1 MSEQL
6 SRLIRNEVKSFKPYS
21 PGLGIDEIKKKYG
34 LSRVIKMAS
43 NENPLGVSPLVQE
56 TISSSSGLAFRYPGA
71 NNPELCLAVARH
83 LGLDPACIVCGN
95 GSDELI
101 DLLIR
106 MLSVPGRDN
115 IVAFN
120 PCFSIYRLQARL
132 SGVEFRQAE
141 LNPDFSF
148 AFKELLN
155 LVDDKTRVVFLTN
168 PDNPSGYAAPASEL
182 HRFASKLPQG
192 CCLVVDEA
200 YIDFADPLDHY
211 SMLSFFR
218 PDSNLVVL
226 RTFSKMYALAGLRL
240 GYAILPVTLADYMR
254 RIRLPFSVNIL
265 AEKAGQAALKDSEFT
280 RQSLAVITRGRE
292 FLSSELKNLGCKV
305 YSSQANFIMFY
316 PPVNAGHIFQ
326 ELLKRGIIIRPLDSY
341 GFAHLLRVSIG
352 TAEEN
357 EIFIKYMQEVMG

>member
-6 SRLIRNEVKSFKPYS
+6 SRFIREEVKSFKPYS
-21 PGLGIDEIKKKYG
+21 PGLGIDEIKHKYG

-43 NENPLGVSPLVQE
+43 NENPLGVSPVVQE
-56 TISSSSGLAFRYPGA
+56 TIARNSGLVFRYPGA
-71 NNPELCLAVARH
+71 NNPELCRAVADH

-106 MLSVPGRDN
+106 ILAVPGRDN
-115 IVAFN
+115 IVAFD

-132 SGVEFRQAE
+132 SGVEFRQAK

-148 AFKELLN
+148 AWRELLN
-155 LVDDKTRVVFLTN
+155 LVDDDTRVVFLTN

-182 HRFASKLPQG
+182 NRFASDLPHG

-200 YIDFADPLDHY
+200 YIDFAVPRDRY
-211 SMLSFFR
+211 SMLSFWKN
-218 PDSNLVVL
+218 DSNLVVL
-226 RTFSKMYALAGLRL
+226 RTFSKMHALAGLRL
-240 GYAILPVTLADYMR
+240 GYALLPRVLADYMR

-265 AEKAGQAALKDSEFT
+265 AEKAGRAALEDNAFT
-280 RQSLAVITRGRE
+280 RKTLSVITRGRE
-292 FLSSELKNLGCKV
+292 FLSRELENLGCTV
-305 YSSQANFIMFY
+305 HPSQANFIMFE

-326 ELLKRGIIIRPLDSY
+326 ELLKRGVIIRPLDSY
-341 GFAHLLRVSIG
+341 GFSHLLRVSIG

-357 EIFIKYMQEVMG
+357 DTFIQYMQEIIG